1 LRFQE
6 NFYQKEKPM
15 SRPTQTTL
23 VLALLLML
31 AAISALAGCAAQ
43 MTGGMAGGSTTNFT
57 NGGISDN

>member
-1 LRFQE
+1 
-6 NFYQKEKPM
+6 M